1 MMRSIVLILAALFCS
16 GVLFLLDWNRP
27 AAQTVN
33 GPTANVEKKMPEVI
47 VLGKVGKQGIV
58 TFNHVK
64 HNSGEYSLGGPI
76 ACIECHH
83 TAQPASQIAKYPPLQ
98 TDWPKGRTTTLT
110 AELFAKDPNGAGV
123 AACRDCHARVGDKPK
138 LMAEIPILK
147 DPGSPLLVKLTNQ
160 LAIHQTCDSCHFQIS
175 FNKPDSKV
183 PSVTNCKTCH
193 KRSADQ

>member
-1 MMRSIVLILAALFCS
+1 MKKSISLAFIAFFCA
-16 GVLFLLDWNRP
+16 GFLFLMDWNRP
-27 AAQTVN
+27 SAQTV
-33 GPTANVEKKMPEVI
+33 TAQAANTHKKMPEVI
-47 VLGKVGKQGIV
+47 VLGKEGKQGTV

-83 TAQPASQIAKYPPLQ
+83 TAQPAEQLVKFPPLK
-98 TDWPKGRTTTLT
+98 TEWPKGRTTTLT
-110 AELFAKDPNGAGV
+110 SELFAKDPDGAGV
-123 AACRDCHARVGDKPK
+123 AACRDCHSRVGEKPK

-183 PSVTNCKTCH
+183 PSATNCKTCH